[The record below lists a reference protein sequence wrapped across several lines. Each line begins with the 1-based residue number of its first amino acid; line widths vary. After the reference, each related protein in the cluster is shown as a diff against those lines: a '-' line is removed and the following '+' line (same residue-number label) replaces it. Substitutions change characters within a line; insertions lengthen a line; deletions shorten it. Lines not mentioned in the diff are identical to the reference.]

1 MSFQRTYDI
10 SCVMDDLERSG
21 LKNAIEAVN
30 MACTPT
36 MNAWPYVESREIAQD
51 YNRVID
57 ASDTM
62 KSTIF
67 NHMKLEGHSG
77 SSICHTIHNLIKVA
91 TNYASWK
98 REHEERNSLLEGEL
112 RMIQQFR
119 QNTLVPYYRSMSG
132 GGCIRAGAGPVV
144 DEFLAIHEALV
155 YNWMP
160 EVHRT
165 YDEVTKLLGTTI
177 DEQFQ
182 SLNDILDSAFY
193 SWRLSNYR
201 DALKMRLEQE
211 KKMDESHGDSV
222 NRQIPILNAAIESR
236 NPTALQAALNPGWSS
251 VRLFQLKEYQDAQ
264 ELLDKLSSS
273 GVQVAENR
281 S

>member
-1 MSFQRTYDI
+1 MSFQRTYDT
-10 SCVMDDLERSG
+10 SCVMDDLEQSG

-30 MACTPT
+30 MACTST
-36 MNAWPYVESREIAQD
+36 VNAWLYVESMEIAQD

-57 ASDTM
+57 SSDTM

-77 SSICHTIHNLIKVA
+77 SSIRHAIHNLIKVA

-98 REHEERNSLLEGEL
+98 REHEERNSLLEGEV

-119 QNTLVPYYRSMSG
+119 QNTLVPHYRSMSG
-132 GGCIRAGAGPVV
+132 GGCIRTAAGPVV
-144 DEFLAIHEALV
+144 DEFLAIHDALV

-165 YDEVTKLLGTTI
+165 YDEVTNLLGTTI
-177 DEQFQ
+177 HEKFQ
-182 SLNDILDSAFY
+182 SLNDILDSVFY
-193 SWRLSNYR
+193 STRLSNYR

-211 KKMDESHGDSV
+211 KRMDESHAEWLNQHV
-222 NRQIPILNAAIESR
+222 PILNAAIESR
-236 NPTALQAALNPGWSS
+236 NRVALEAALNPGWGS